1 MATDAEL
8 RNLFTDSD
16 VLNTAQVACAKLAS
30 AILTE
35 DSSVTNHSE
44 RAKLALAITEGYRD
58 WAHKFLGVALMNY
71 TEVAVQEIKN
81 ASSDAFQTAFE
92 PFVTAIAVAK
102 FGGQ

>member
-1 MATDAEL
+1 MANIDNPQAVKFCNEKMRT
-8 RNLFTDSD
+8 
-16 VLNTAQVACAKLAS
+16 TA
-30 AILTE
+30 
-35 DSSVTNHSE
+35 

-92 PFVTAIAVAK
+92 PFVTAMAVAK